1 MVKADDMDIFPTARI
16 ANEAGDIALACL
28 LGEAVPTV
36 GRERVGPRGVVEVTL
51 KKRNVSFGSGLVSNG
66 DVVSALN
73 GTIVLVVQ
81 SAPENVTLEA

>member
-1 MVKADDMDIFPTARI
+1 VVKADDMDIFPTARI